1 MKDKAILKPP
11 HHGRRSVSLRAKVIS
26 LLLFGLL
33 LAQPAAALSYPITIQ
48 FGRSWPLSVV
58 VDSNRGLAYADGTS
72 GENPPT
78 GFTFGV
84 INLTSHEL
92 VKVLPLDEIPGPVA
106 LDPSNGDV
114 YVAGNYSIAIF
125 DQATQN
131 FSGLIE
137 VGHPILY
144 MIYDGNVS
152 GNIFV
157 TAGDGVY
164 AFNPQTGAMTA
175 NATVSGGL
183 DGMVVDPSNGMLYV
197 SEYTTGEIAVFNP
210 SNLEPAG
217 VIELPTCCA
226 SMLALNSNTQM
237 LYASTGT
244 GYVDVINV
252 GTNSF
257 EKTFQV
263 APSSQNSTNAIVAD
277 DETGRVY
284 VASSPGGSVLE
295 IDGSTGTVLQTLK
308 VPGDSAVAGLALD
321 TKTGELYATNYH
333 QLTVFDAGRGR
344 GYLLLLVLAA
354 LLIVASVVI
363 IVGVMKW
370 RESRER
376 KSIQS
381 GLQPK
386 DAERIAGA

>member
-1 MKDKAILKPP
+1 LKNELRVRVTTLVIL
-11 HHGRRSVSLRAKVIS
+11 
-26 LLLFGLL
+26 GLL
-33 LAQPAAALSYPITIQ
+33 LIQPVQAATYPISIE

-58 VDSNRGLAYADGTS
+58 VDSTRGLAYADGTS
-72 GENPPT
+72 GENPPV

-84 INLTSHEL
+84 INVTSHEL

-106 LDPSNGDV
+106 LNPSNGDV

-125 DQATQN
+125 EQATQN

-137 VGHPILY
+137 VGHPVLY

-164 AFNPQTGAMTA
+164 AFNPQTKAMTA
-175 NATVSGGL
+175 SATVSGGL
-183 DGMVVDPSNGMLYV
+183 EGMVVDPSNGLLYV
-197 SEYTTGEIAVFNP
+197 SEYTTGRIAVFQA

-217 VIELPTCCA
+217 TIDLPTCCA
-226 SMLALNSNTQM
+226 SWLALNPNTQT

-244 GYVDVINV
+244 GYVDVINA
-252 GTNSF
+252 GTNNF
-257 EKTFQV
+257 EKTFEV
-263 APSSQNSTNAIVAD
+263 ASSSQNSTNAIVVD

-308 VPGDSAVAGLALD
+308 VQGDSEVAGLAVD
-321 TKTGELYATNYH
+321 TKTAELYATNYH
-333 QLTVFDAGRGR
+333 FITVFNAAGSRG
-344 GYLLLLVLAA
+344 LLLALILGGGVVAVAA
-354 LLIVASVVI
+354 VFVYLFI
-363 IVGVMKW
+363 
-370 RESRER
+370 RRRDERER
-376 KSIQS
+376 FKMQS
-381 GLQPK
+381 GW
-386 DAERIAGA
+386 AGSSRPE